1 METVNMADCLG
12 GLFLIIGIWDGF
24 RKGFVKKGTSLVI
37 TLVTLFVVYLA
48 APFVESFFHGV
59 LPSAIALENLVG
71 SDSEIY
77 RMLLLS
83 GFEEQAEAY
92 VQLFA
97 ARALSLSVTYI
108 VVRIFL
114 RTFFLPLEMLAKVP
128 GLSFLNRLM
137 GAGFGLAQQLLLL
150 WLFLLLVAI
159 FSSTS
164 WGAYL
169 YQTVQESVWMSVLYE
184 NNLLFLIGILLILK
198 I

>member
-1 METVNMADCLG
+1 MGTVNMADCLG

-24 RKGFVKKGTSLVI
+24 RRGFVKKGTSLVI

-48 APFVESFFHGV
+48 APFVERFFQGV
-59 LPSAIALENLVG
+59 LPSALALENLVG

-108 VVRIFL
+108 IARIFL
-114 RTFFLPLEMLAKVP
+114 RTFFLSLEMLVKVP
-128 GLSFLNRLM
+128 GLSFVNRLM
-137 GAGFGLAQQLLLL
+137 GAGFGLVQQLLLL

-159 FSSTS
+159 FSSTP
-164 WGAYL
+164 WGVYL
-169 YQTVQESVWMSVLYE
+169 YEAVQESAWMSVLYE
-184 NNLLFLIGILLILK
+184 NNLLFLVGILLILK

>member
-48 APFVESFFHGV
+48 APFVESFFQGV

-114 RTFFLPLEMLAKVP
+114 RTFFLSLEMLAKVP

-169 YQTVQESVWMSVLYE
+169 YQKE
-184 NNLLFLIGILLILK
+184 K
-198 I
+198 IVFI

>member
-1 METVNMADCLG
+1 MGTVNMADCLG

-24 RKGFVKKGTSLVI
+24 RRGFVKKGTSLVI

-48 APFVESFFHGV
+48 APFVERFFQGV
-59 LPSAIALENLVG
+59 LPSALALENLVG

-108 VVRIFL
+108 IARIFL
-114 RTFFLPLEMLAKVP
+114 RTFFLSLEMLVKVP
-128 GLSFLNRLM
+128 GLSFVNRLM
-137 GAGFGLAQQLLLL
+137 GAGFGLVQQLLLL

-159 FSSTS
+159 FSSTP
-164 WGAYL
+164 WGVYL
-169 YQTVQESVWMSVLYE
+169 YEAVQESAWMSVLYE
-184 NNLLFLIGILLILK
+184 NNLLFFVGILLILK

>member
-48 APFVESFFHGV
+48 APFVESFFQGV

-97 ARALSLSVTYI
+97 AGRC
-108 VVRIFL
+108 
-114 RTFFLPLEMLAKVP
+114 
-128 GLSFLNRLM
+128 
-137 GAGFGLAQQLLLL
+137 
-150 WLFLLLVAI
+150 LFL
-159 FSSTS
+159 
-164 WGAYL
+164 
-169 YQTVQESVWMSVLYE
+169 
-184 NNLLFLIGILLILK
+184 
-198 I
+198 